1 MSKRLAVATYD
12 SLPKKLSK
20 EYKLYGKK
28 AEYYWIFKSMTS
40 SEIVNALENAVNK
53 DTIEGWAAKYRWVE
67 KRKRRE
73 RQLGGIKGLAHDML
87 FSEFMEMS
95 ERQEQGDKL
104 TLNDVQKL
112 EKLLAIHKRAG
123 TPFYEQVDVVMQVFL
138 RYIDNNS
145 NDNENLKLALL
156 NIVKTFIED
165 VDNGDITEED

>member
-1 MSKRLAVATYD
+1 MAVSTFD
-12 SLPKKLSK
+12 SLPKRLSK

-28 AEYYWIFKSMTS
+28 AEYYWVYKSMTS
-40 SEIVNALENAVNK
+40 SEIVSALNGEVNI
-53 DTIEGWAAKYRWVE
+53 DTVEGWAAKYRWVE

-87 FSEFMEMS
+87 FSEFMEMA
-95 ERQEQGDKL
+95 ERQEHGDKL

-138 RYIDNNS
+138 RYIDS
-145 NDNENLKLALL
+145 NCSDNESLKLALL
-156 NIVKTFIED
+156 GIVRTFIEE
-165 VDNGDITEED
+165 VDNGEISEED